1 MNLETCKYLGGVG
14 AILLIIGSLAGIG
27 YGFAGLLDLVG
38 LILVLIALGGLAGQY
53 KESGI
58 FNNVIYGI
66 VSVIIGAVV
75 FGLLIFFVLVNFLTS
90 LPGYSSVNWSDPNS
104 ISNFFTNL
112 VSNPSNYNS
121 LLTVAAQGILAWV
134 VFIIFLSIGG
144 YLVWRALRTLGA
156 KSRVGLF
163 GTAGLL
169 IFIGAIL
176 TIIFIGLVLV
186 WISFI
191 LLAIA
196 FFQIK
201 PQAPQPAPPP
211 PPQ

>member
-1 MNLETCKYLGGVG
+1 MDLETCKYLGGVG
-14 AILLIIGSLAGIG
+14 AILLIIGSLAGLG
-27 YGFAGLLDLVG
+27 YGYAGILDLIGV
-38 LILVLIALGGLAGQY
+38 ILVLIALSGLAGQY

-58 FNNVIYGI
+58 FNNAIYGI
-66 VSVIIGAVV
+66 VAVIIGAIV
-75 FGLLIFFVLVNFLTS
+75 FGLLLFLVIFNLLS
-90 LPGYSSVNWSDPNS
+90 SIPGFSGLNWSDPNAV
-104 ISNFFTNL
+104 SNFFTNFFT
-112 VSNPSNYNS
+112 NPSNIS
-121 LLTVAAQGILAWV
+121 DLLNVAAEAILAWV

-144 YLVWRALRTLGA
+144 YLAWRGLRTLSS

-176 TIIFIGLVLV
+176 TIVFIGLLLV

-196 FFQIK
+196 FFQLR

-211 PPQ
+211 PP